1 MRRDDAERIETHMHA
16 AGYSGTPLQKKLGL
30 RGGQAALLLYV
41 PEHLQE
47 IAAFPGF
54 AHLVTS
60 IEGTVSRRFDYIHSF
75 DTKRAGLEA
84 RATALA
90 RRLKPDGM
98 LWVSWPKRASGVA
111 TTLTEDALRDIFLP
125 LGLVDVKVCAV
136 DAVWSGL
143 KFMFRKEIRASL

>member
-1 MRRDDAERIETHMHA
+1 MNT
-16 AGYSGTPLQKKLGL
+16 AGYSSTPLEKKLGL
-30 RGGQAALLLYV
+30 RDGQAALLLDL

-60 IEGTVSRRFDYIHSF
+60 IEGPASRRFDYIHSF
-75 DTKRAGLEA
+75 ATERARLEVQA
-84 RATALA
+84 AALA
-90 RRLKPDGM
+90 DRLSPDGM

-136 DAVWSGL
+136 DAMWSGL
-143 KFMFRKEIRASL
+143 KFMFRKKIRASL